1 MRTNATKKRL
11 LAGETV
17 FGCWLRYPD
26 PALVEFVGYQGWDFV
41 VFDAEHG
48 TAEPRDCENMVRA
61 AELRDVTPIVRV
73 TTNQAPVIL
82 RFMDTGAQ
90 GAHVPMVNTR
100 LEAESAVEAIKYG
113 PRGKRGLAA
122 SRAASFGQ
130 GPPLGEYVAQA
141 NSESLVVVHIE
152 TKEAIEQL
160 PDIAAVDGIDV
171 VFIGPTDLSHSL
183 GIPGETNHP
192 DVERAMDKIVE
203 ATATSTCAL
212 GVLVSSTAAACSW
225 RERGARYIA
234 ITLEA
239 LIRESSRGFLSTVR
253 T

>member
-1 MRTNATKKRL
+1 
-11 LAGETV
+11 
-17 FGCWLRYPD
+17 
-26 PALVEFVGYQGWDFV
+26 
-41 VFDAEHG
+41 
-48 TAEPRDCENMVRA
+48 MVRA

-90 GAHVPMVNTR
+90 GAHVPMVNTC

-141 NSESLVVVHIE
+141 NSETLVVVAIE
-152 TKEAIEQL
+152 THEAIDEL
-160 PDIAAVDGIDV
+160 PEITGVDGVDV
-171 VFIGPTDLSHSL
+171 VFVGPTDLSQSL
-183 GIPGETNHP
+183 GLPGETNHP
-192 DVERAMDKIVE
+192 DVEHAMNEIVE
-203 ATATSTCAL
+203 ATARSDCAL
-212 GVLVSSTAAACSW
+212 GVLVSSATDARSW

-234 ITLEA
+234 ISLEA
-239 LIRESSRGFLSTVR
+239 LIREGSRGFLSTVG